1 MQSERE
7 ILEDWIANRYRFAQD
22 LESKNSEANAIAERR
37 ESLRSRGGARGSY
50 TPEKRRETQ
59 SEVSYGTQTER
70 ESEGQ

>member
-1 MQSERE
+1 MQGNGIGPGNTKQQGGWE
-7 ILEDWIANRYRFAQD
+7 
-22 LESKNSEANAIAERR
+22 ESKNSEASAIAEQR